1 MKIHQFGETVRISDL
16 KELGLAN
23 AAGFG
28 AKARNALAA
37 GAKNI
42 IVDLSAT
49 GYVDCG
55 GLGALVA
62 LRKDAR
68 HHKRNVSIRVVNPT
82 PPVLRMMQLTQL
94 GDLVE
99 NTEGRSG
106 RVSSTLQCES

>member
-1 MKIHQFGETVRISDL
+1 VKIRQFGETVRISDL

-23 AAGFG
+23 AASFG
-28 AKARNALAA
+28 AKARSALAA
-37 GAKNI
+37 GVKKI

-55 GLGALVA
+55 GLGALLA

-68 HHKRNVSIRVVNPT
+68 HHNCNVSIRVVNPT
-82 PPVLRMMQLTQL
+82 PPVLRMIQLTRL

-99 NTEGRSG
+99 NTQNRSS
-106 RVSSTLQCES
+106 RVSSTLQFKS